1 MKNTLRLTLLCAGLL
16 FALVSLTSPDEPSSV
31 KIGEQVWTNA
41 NLSVTHFRNGDEIP
55 ESKSKEDWLKAGYRE
70 EPTWCYYK
78 FDEQYSHLGK
88 LYNYYA
94 VSSDK
99 NLAPSGWKVPSFFD
113 FKELIQYL
121 DPLMT
126 DSLFFSW
133 KPSYTGGSL
142 ISKHSDLWKGSQCP
156 QIDAHFNALPV
167 GRYYPILDYPEFDW
181 DELGDV
187 AGFWCRTNWT
197 RLAEKCSEEDRLHI
211 LREIDSGDLVEK
223 AIVGRI
229 HKGCRIDFDEDPK
242 LTGWSVRL
250 LQEQ

>member
-1 MKNTLRLTLLCAGLL
+1 MKNTLRLSLLCTALL
-16 FALVSLTSPDEPSSV
+16 FALVSLKSPDGPSSV
-31 KIGEQVWTNA
+31 KIGEHVWTNS
-41 NLSVTHFRNGDEIP
+41 NLDVTHFRNGDEIP
-55 ESKSKEDWLKAGYRE
+55 QSKSKKDWLKAGYRE

-94 VSSDK
+94 VSSEK

-126 DSLFFSW
+126 DSLFFS
-133 KPSYTGGSL
+133 SNSSLAGGSL
-142 ISKHSDLWKGSQCP
+142 MSKRSDLWEDSQCP
-156 QIDAHFNALPV
+156 QIDARFNALPV
-167 GRYYPILDYPEFDW
+167 GRYLPSLHHPEYDW
-181 DELGDV
+181 DELGDK

-197 RLAEKCSEEDRLHI
+197 RLAERLSEEDRLHI
-211 LREIDSGDLVEK
+211 LREIDSGDLVDK
-223 AIVGRI
+223 AIVVRI
-229 HKGCRIDFDEDPK
+229 NNDCRIGGDDDPK

-250 LQEQ
+250 LQEY